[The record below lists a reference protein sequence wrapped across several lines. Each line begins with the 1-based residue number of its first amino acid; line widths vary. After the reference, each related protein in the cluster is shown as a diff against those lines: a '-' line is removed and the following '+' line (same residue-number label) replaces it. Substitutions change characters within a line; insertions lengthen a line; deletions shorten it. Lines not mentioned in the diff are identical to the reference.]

1 MSDFKSVL
9 KIIAAILAITSAIA
23 AIAMLLN
30 EDAFSMYAAIGCLSS
45 AFLFAVIWAV
55 MDNQYNILKN
65 QDKLS
70 LNQIKIYDL
79 MDNLSDRLDSI
90 CPQET
95 EEKKEITEE

>member
-9 KIIAAILAITSAIA
+9 KIIAAILAIISAIA
-23 AIAMLLN
+23 AVAMLLN

-95 EEKKEITEE
+95 EEQEKITEE